1 VRQRPA
7 LVAAVVVMVAVL
19 VMAGVV
25 AFLVP
30 SHRAASTGDGAPP
43 ARTASTTVAP
53 TTTTTVDPGTLP
65 QQMVLPSATGPVFQ
79 ADTQAL
85 WRAIA
90 DGNPT
95 EAMAFF
101 FPLSAYIQVKA
112 ISDPVHDW
120 QTRLVAN
127 FDADVMAYHA
137 ALGADPASAQLVSV
151 SVPSAA
157 VWVVPGVEY
166 NKGSYYRVY
175 GTTIHYLVAGAAHS
189 FPVAS
194 MISWRGQ
201 WYVVHLG
208 SIR

>member
-7 LVAAVVVMVAVL
+7 LVAAAVLIVAVL
-19 VMAGVV
+19 VMAAVFV
-25 AFLVP
+25 SLVP
-30 SHRAASTGDGAPP
+30 HGAKKAAPGAP
-43 ARTASTTVAP
+43 TSTTTAPP
-53 TTTTTVDPGTLP
+53 TTTTTVDPGSLP
-65 QQMVLPSATGPVFQ
+65 QEMVLPGASDPVFQ
-79 ADTQAL
+79 AHAQAL
-85 WRAIA
+85 WQAIV
-90 DGNPT
+90 DGNPA
-95 EAMAFF
+95 EAMGVF
-101 FPLSAYIQVKA
+101 FPVSAYIQVKG

-137 ALGADPASAQLVSV
+137 ALGTDPAAAQFASV
-151 SVPSAA
+151 SVPSSA

-175 GTTIHYLVAGAAHS
+175 GTALHYTLGGVAHS
-189 FPVAS
+189 FAVAS
-194 MISWRGQ
+194 MISWRGE